1 MASPP
6 EAEAARGS
14 LLRRVVR
21 YPFLPG
27 MAAAFADYL
36 GMALITPALPYFLEE
51 ELGMSTRDSSLWTGA
66 ITTAQYA
73 GGAVG
78 NTFVGVLG
86 DRLGSRFTLAS
97 TLGGDVVFF
106 AATAFARSVAL
117 ILSFRFLAG
126 VASPLV
132 PSLMYILERATEE
145 GASKLAGVNAY
156 SASVN
161 FAYAFGGM
169 IVGLFY
175 YDMGWTGLNLFSAA
189 VAALALVVVRELAA
203 ENNDNGR
210 GDGVGVILGDGEEK
224 QERGGDAE
232 VVSAAAVSAAAAAAE
247 PLGGPPPNP
256 NPNQVRLQYT
266 QVFHPSPG
274 FNTI

>member
-1 MASPP
+1 M
-6 EAEAARGS
+6 
-14 LLRRVVR
+14 
-21 YPFLPG
+21 
-27 MAAAFADYL
+27 
-36 GMALITPALPYFLEE
+36 
-51 ELGMSTRDSSLWTGA
+51 
-66 ITTAQYA
+66 
-73 GGAVG
+73 
-78 NTFVGVLG
+78 
-86 DRLGSRFTLAS
+86 
-97 TLGGDVVFF
+97 
-106 AATAFARSVAL
+106 
-117 ILSFRFLAG
+117 
-126 VASPLV
+126 

-161 FAYAFGGM
+161 FAYAFAGM

-175 YDMGWTGLNLFSAA
+175 SELGWTGLNLFSAA
-189 VAALALVVVRELAA
+189 VAALALVVVWELAA

-256 NPNQVRLQYT
+256 NPIRCVYSIHKFFTHRPVSTFDRVPFQLTDELFLYGMALIRSGSGAT
-266 QVFHPSPG
+266 GRRS
-274 FNTI
+274 